1 VFAKKNLHKTLTV
14 ALVLGFAVMLATTLM
29 TGCATTGGQQQ
40 QTLSPERQ
48 KAIQDSLRKIW
59 DRKLNIAWSTGY
71 EHTKNKLYREA
82 IPYFWKVV
90 KLDTVKRFPDLYTF
104 LGDCYI
110 KLNKPDSA
118 LIVYR
123 MGTEKYPQKSHY
135 HRSLAWLLAG
145 KQKADEA
152 IKEYKKAIAIDST
165 NISDYKAL
173 GNLLVSE
180 NRTDEAIKVYKK
192 ILEMEPKNAEAQKVY
207 AQLLG
212 ATGDQD
218 AVIAA
223 QEKALQMDPKNT
235 DLMYTLGETYFKLSE
250 FQKSI
255 EKFNLYLKLK
265 PKDTSALE
273 YLGNAKQNL
282 EQYHEAIATYE
293 KIIAIKPDNKKILCD
308 MATCYKELN
317 QLRKARSI
325 ANKALNIDP
334 NYGMAYIVRGEIYE
348 VAVDNCMNKRGAKST
363 TFDDKLVY
371 KLAYDQY
378 ARAAKDIQ
386 FSDLATRKMSY
397 LQPDIPT
404 KEDYFMHQNQKKAK
418 ADCYRWIY

>member
-14 ALVLGFAVMLATTLM
+14 ALILGFAIMLAVTLM

-40 QTLSPERQ
+40 QALSPERQ
-48 KAIQDSLRKIW
+48 KAIKDSLRKIW

-118 LIVYR
+118 MIVYR

-145 KQKADEA
+145 KHQASEA
-152 IKEYKKAIAIDST
+152 IDEYKKAIAIDST
-165 NISDYKAL
+165 NVSDDKAL

-180 NRTDEAIKVYKK
+180 NRTDEAIEVYRK
-192 ILEMEPKNAEAQKVY
+192 ILQMEPKNAEAQKVY

-212 ATGDQD
+212 TTGDQE
-218 AVIAA
+218 AVIEA
-223 QEKALQMDPKNT
+223 QEKALAMDPKNT
-235 DLMYTLGETYFKLSE
+235 DLMYTLGETYFKMSE

-255 EKFNLYLKLK
+255 EKFNLYLQLK
-265 PKDTSALE
+265 PNDTFALE

-282 EQYHEAIATYE
+282 EQYHEAIAIFE
-293 KIIAIKPDNKKILCD
+293 KIIAIKPDNKKILCS
-308 MATCYKELN
+308 MATSYKDLN

-325 ANKALNIDP
+325 ANKALNIDR
-334 NYGMAYIVRGEIYE
+334 NYGLAYIVLGEIYE

-363 TFDDKLVY
+363 SFDDKLVY

-386 FSDLATRKMSY
+386 FSDLATRKMNY

-404 KEDYFMHQNQKKAK
+404 KEDYFMHQSQKKAK
-418 ADCYRWIY
+418 EACYQWIY

>member
-1 VFAKKNLHKTLTV
+1 MFAKKNLHKTLTV
-14 ALVLGFAVMLATTLM
+14 ALVLGFAIMLAVTLM
-29 TGCATTGGQQQ
+29 TGCATTGGGQK

-48 KAIQDSLRKIW
+48 KAIKDSLRKIW

-90 KLDTVKRFPDLYTF
+90 KLDTIKRFPDLYTF

-118 LIVYR
+118 MIVYR

-145 KQKADEA
+145 KQQASEA
-152 IKEYKKAIAIDST
+152 IEEYKKAIAIDST
-165 NISDYKAL
+165 NVSDYKAL

-180 NRTDEAIKVYKK
+180 NRNDEAIEVYQK
-192 ILEMEPKNAEAQKVY
+192 ILKMEPKNAEAQKVY

-212 ATGDQD
+212 TTGDQD
-218 AVIAA
+218 AVIEA
-223 QEKALQMDPKNT
+223 QEKALKMDPENT

-250 FQKSI
+250 FQKTI

-265 PKDTSALE
+265 PNDTFALE
-273 YLGNAKQNL
+273 YLGKAQQNL

-293 KIIAIKPDNKKILCD
+293 KIIAIKPDSKKILCD
-308 MATCYKELN
+308 MATSYKELN

-334 NYGMAYIVRGEIYE
+334 NYGLAYIVRGEIYE

-363 TFDDKLVY
+363 SFDDKLIY

-378 ARAAKDIQ
+378 AKATKDIQ
-386 FSDLATRKMSY
+386 FADLARRKMNY

-404 KEDYFMHQNQKKAK
+404 KEDYFMHQSQKKAK
-418 ADCYRWIY
+418 TACYQWIY

>member
-1 VFAKKNLHKTLTV
+1 MFAKKNLQKTLTV
-14 ALVLGFAVMLATTLM
+14 AIILGFAIMLAVTLM

-40 QTLSPERQ
+40 TLSPERQ
-48 KAIQDSLRKIW
+48 KAIKDSLRKVW

-71 EHTKNKLYREA
+71 EHAKNKLYREA
-82 IPYFWKVV
+82 IPYFWKVE

-118 LIVYR
+118 MIVYR

-145 KQKADEA
+145 KQQASEA
-152 IKEYKKAIAIDST
+152 IEEYKKAIAIDST
-165 NISDYKAL
+165 NVSDYKAL

-180 NRTDEAIKVYKK
+180 NRNDEAIEVYKK
-192 ILEMEPKNAEAQKVY
+192 ILKMEPKNAEAQKVY
-207 AQLLG
+207 AQLL
-212 ATGDQD
+212 ATTGDQD
-218 AVIAA
+218 AVIEA
-223 QEKALQMDPKNT
+223 QEKALKMDPENT

-250 FQKSI
+250 FQKTI

-265 PKDTSALE
+265 PNDTFALE
-273 YLGNAKQNL
+273 YLGNAMQNL
-282 EQYHEAIATYE
+282 ERYHEAIATYE
-293 KIIAIKPDNKKILCD
+293 KIIAIKPDSKKILCD
-308 MATCYKELN
+308 MATSYKELN

-334 NYGMAYIVRGEIYE
+334 NYGLAYIVRGEIYE
-348 VAVDNCMNKRGAKST
+348 VAVDNCMNKRGAKATS
-363 TFDDKLVY
+363 FDDKLVY

-378 ARAAKDIQ
+378 AKAAKDIQ
-386 FSDLATRKMSY
+386 FADLAKRKMNY

-404 KEDYFMHQNQKKAK
+404 KEDYFMHQSQKKAK
-418 ADCYRWIY
+418 TACYHWIY

>member
-1 VFAKKNLHKTLTV
+1 MFAKKNLHKTLTV
-14 ALVLGFAVMLATTLM
+14 ALILGFAIMLAVTLM

-40 QTLSPERQ
+40 QALSPERQ
-48 KAIQDSLRKIW
+48 KAIKDSLRKIW

-118 LIVYR
+118 MIVYR

-145 KQKADEA
+145 KHQASEA
-152 IKEYKKAIAIDST
+152 IDEYKKAIAIDST
-165 NISDYKAL
+165 NVSDDKAL

-180 NRTDEAIKVYKK
+180 NRTDEAIEVYRK
-192 ILEMEPKNAEAQKVY
+192 ILQMEPKNAEAQKVY

-212 ATGDQD
+212 TTGDQE
-218 AVIAA
+218 AVIEA
-223 QEKALQMDPKNT
+223 QEKALAMDPKNT
-235 DLMYTLGETYFKLSE
+235 DLMYTLGETYFKMSE

-255 EKFNLYLKLK
+255 EKFNLYLQLK
-265 PKDTSALE
+265 PNDTFALE

-282 EQYHEAIATYE
+282 EQYHEAIAIFE
-293 KIIAIKPDNKKILCD
+293 KIIAIKPDNKKILCS
-308 MATCYKELN
+308 MATSYKDLN

-325 ANKALNIDP
+325 ANKALNIDR
-334 NYGMAYIVRGEIYE
+334 NYGLAYIVLGEIYE

-363 TFDDKLVY
+363 SFDDKLVY

-386 FSDLATRKMSY
+386 FSDLATRKMNY

-404 KEDYFMHQNQKKAK
+404 KEDYFMHQSQKKAK
-418 ADCYRWIY
+418 EACYQWIY

>member
-1 VFAKKNLHKTLTV
+1 MFAKKNLHKTLTV

>member
-1 VFAKKNLHKTLTV
+1 MFAKTNLHKTLTV
-14 ALVLGFAVMLATTLM
+14 ALILGFAIMLAATLL
-29 TGCATTGGQQQ
+29 TSCATTGGQQQ

-59 DRKLNIAWSTGY
+59 DRKLNIAWSTAY
-71 EHTKNKLYREA
+71 EHTKNKLYRQA

-90 KLDTVKRFPDLYTF
+90 ELDTVKRFPDLYTF

-110 KLNKPDSA
+110 KLNNPDSA
-118 LIVYR
+118 MIVYR

-145 KQKADEA
+145 KQKASEA
-152 IKEYKKAIAIDST
+152 IDEYKKAIAIDST
-165 NISDYKAL
+165 NVSDYKAL

-180 NRTDEAIKVYKK
+180 NRNDEAIEVYHK
-192 ILEMEPKNAEAQKVY
+192 ILQMEPKNAEAQKVY

-212 ATGDQD
+212 TTGDQD
-218 AVIAA
+218 AVIEA
-223 QEKALQMDPKNT
+223 QEKALKMDPKNT
-235 DLMYTLGETYFKLSE
+235 DLMYTLGETYFKMSE

-255 EKFNLYLKLK
+255 EKFNLYLQLK
-265 PKDTSALE
+265 PNDTFALE

-282 EQYHEAIATYE
+282 EQYRDAISTYE
-293 KIIAIKPDNKKILCD
+293 KIIAIKPDNKKVLCD

-334 NYGMAYIVRGEIYE
+334 NYGLAYIVRGEIYE

-363 TFDDKLVY
+363 SFDDKLVY

-378 ARAAKDIQ
+378 AKATKDIQ
-386 FSDLATRKMSY
+386 FADLARRKMNY

-404 KEDYFMHQNQKKAK
+404 KEDYFMHQSQKKAK
-418 ADCYRWIY
+418 EACYQWIY